1 MLCSISQYMQMKIA
15 NLFSSSSLINQEE
28 EEERNKLKGVV
39 IPHRHGVRTVGK
51 LNQHF

>member
-15 NLFSSSSLINQEE
+15 NLFSSSSLINQED
-28 EEERNKLKGVV
+28 EERNKLKGVV

-51 LNQHF
+51 LDQHF

>member
-1 MLCSISQYMQMKIA
+1 MLCSISQYMQMKKA
-15 NLFSSSSLINQEE
+15 NLFSSSSLINQED
-28 EEERNKLKGVV
+28 EERNKLKGVV

>member
-15 NLFSSSSLINQEE
+15 NLFSSSSLINQED
-28 EEERNKLKGVV
+28 EERNKLKGVV